1 VTLPYDW
8 TRCHDNSCEHRE
20 ECLRW
25 IDRDTGSSHAK
36 THRVDGGPCVAQV
49 LRIVTGLF
57 QG

>member
-1 VTLPYDW
+1 MTLPYDW

-25 IDRDTGSSHAK
+25 IDRDTGSIHTK

-49 LRIVTGLF
+49 LRIVTGLL
-57 QG
+57 